1 MTVNKSGPANR
12 LPLKPWTSCA
22 VTSLVDDMIK
32 DKWIAP
38 EDRFQEIAQIYKGQ
52 TQTLTRTVTR
62 LENKIRGLLGEPLD
76 APPEAVWTPDEGW
89 TPWAKE
95 PNATEDQEKTK

>member
-12 LPLKPWTSCA
+12 SPLRQWTPCA
-22 VTSLVDDMIK
+22 VTTLVDDLIK

-52 TQTLTRTVTR
+52 TQQLERMLRR
-62 LENKIRGLLGEPLD
+62 LQKKL
-76 APPEAVWTPDEGW
+76 
-89 TPWAKE
+89 
-95 PNATEDQEKTK
+95 EKKG

>member
-12 LPLKPWTSCA
+12 SPLKPWTSCA

-52 TQTLTRTVTR
+52 TQQLHKDVRR
-62 LENKIRGLLGEPLD
+62 L
-76 APPEAVWTPDEGW
+76 
-89 TPWAKE
+89 
-95 PNATEDQEKTK
+95 QEKLEGKK